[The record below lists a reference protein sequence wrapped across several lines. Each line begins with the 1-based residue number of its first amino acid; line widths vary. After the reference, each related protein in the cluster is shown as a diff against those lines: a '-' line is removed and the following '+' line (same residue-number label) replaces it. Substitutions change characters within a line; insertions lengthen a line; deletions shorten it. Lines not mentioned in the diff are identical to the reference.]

1 MRKSPHI
8 FYSCV
13 SVSYQLEGPPP
24 CSCPPASSRGRRRRL
39 CTTPTHKHNYQ
50 MRRQE
55 GQEHYRDLLQE
66 YRKKKRKRVK
76 SSRNIT
82 KKTEEKRVLK
92 KKKKTWFALES
103 QDSFDPCL
111 VLGAKTSISIHQP
124 DVVSSFGFLGR
135 REEASQADSSVIL
148 IWIRDNT

>member
-8 FYSCV
+8 FYSCL

-24 CSCPPASSRGRRRRL
+24 CSCLPASSRGRRRRL
-39 CTTPTHKHNYQ
+39 CTTPTHKHTHQ

-82 KKTEEKRVLK
+82 KKTEEKRVL

-148 IWIRDNT
+148 I

>member
-39 CTTPTHKHNYQ
+39 CTTPTHKHTYQ
-50 MRRQE
+50 MWRQE
-55 GQEHYRDLLQE
+55 GQERYRDLLQE
-66 YRKKKRKRVK
+66 YRKKKCKRVK

-92 KKKKTWFALES
+92 KIPGLHLRVS
-103 QDSFDPCL
+103 IVLIL
-111 VLGAKTSISIHQP
+111 VLFLVQKPPSVYTSLM
-124 DVVSSFGFLGR
+124 SFPILVFWGDERKLPRLTVLLFLS
-135 REEASQADSSVIL
+135 E
-148 IWIRDNT
+148 

>member
-39 CTTPTHKHNYQ
+39 CTTPTHKHTYQ

-92 KKKKTWFALES
+92 KKIPGLHLRVRIVLI
-103 QDSFDPCL
+103 L
-111 VLGAKTSISIHQP
+111 VLFWVQKLPSVYTSLM
-124 DVVSSFGFLGR
+124 SFPVLVFWGEERKLPRLIVLLFLS
-135 REEASQADSSVIL
+135 E
-148 IWIRDNT
+148 

>member
-39 CTTPTHKHNYQ
+39 CTTPTHKHTYQ

-92 KKKKTWFALES
+92 KKKIPGLHLRVRIVLI
-103 QDSFDPCL
+103 L
-111 VLGAKTSISIHQP
+111 VLFWVQKLPSVYTSLMSLPVLVFWGEERKLPRLI
-124 DVVSSFGFLGR
+124 VLLFLS
-135 REEASQADSSVIL
+135 E
-148 IWIRDNT
+148 